1 MALWAGAGDL
11 GARDIQRSGLWL
23 CFMVMLYGYKVL
35 CPTGISQKPWVGR
48 TGMVTVVKRMVR
60 IVMAVETHVH

>member
-1 MALWAGAGDL
+1 MLLWPYGQGL
-11 GARDIQRSGLWL
+11 GTLVPLHSEVKI
-23 CFMVMLYGYKVL
+23 MVVLYGYKVL

-60 IVMAVETHVH
+60 MVMAVETHVH